1 MPRLCSRPG
10 WSALRAILLCL
21 LFAGLRNDCMAQQV
35 QVTLDPAQ
43 TKITISVQDVHGGF
57 QGSFRLTRGLVTFD
71 RSTGKA
77 SGEIVVDAKSGDTG
91 IQKRN
96 RKMNNEVLESD
107 RYPQIVFVPKRV
119 IGNVAAQGSS
129 NIEIQGIFRVHG
141 ADHDLTLPAAV
152 QVSGDRV
159 TATTNFVVPYE
170 SWGMKNP
177 SILFLHVDGKAEV
190 TVSAAGRIAST
201 NPTR

>member
-1 MPRLCSRPG
+1 
-10 WSALRAILLCL
+10 
-21 LFAGLRNDCMAQQV
+21 
-35 QVTLDPAQ
+35 
-43 TKITISVQDVHGGF
+43 
-57 QGSFRLTRGLVTFD
+57 
-71 RSTGKA
+71 
-77 SGEIVVDAKSGDTG
+77 
-91 IQKRN
+91 
-96 RKMNNEVLESD
+96 MNNEVLESD